1 MDKIHLNY
9 ILQFSMMIL
18 ALFIVTTS
26 QVKAQQGQ
34 DSHGLTPEQVKQFCR
49 LDNPR
54 LNFVNSTESE
64 ICGLPESTPSTPA
77 LNSSGSSP
85 SSSGSSPS
93 SSGSSPSSSGSSPSS
108 SGSSPSSSGS
118 SPSSSGSSPSS
129 SGSSPSSSGSIT
141 PQAP

>member
-9 ILQFSMMIL
+9 ILQFSMMTL
-18 ALFIVTTS
+18 ALFIVTAG

-49 LDNPR
+49 SDNPR

-64 ICGLPESTPSTPA
+64 ICGLPKSTPSTPA
-77 LNSSGSSP
+77 LNSSGSSSGP
-85 SSSGSSPS
+85 STSSSGGP
-93 SSGSSPSSSGSSPSS
+93 PFVP
-108 SGSSPSSSGS
+108 
-118 SPSSSGSSPSS
+118 